1 MSKILIIED
10 EVDLR
15 EALQTKFTGDGY
27 EVTAVET
34 SELGLQSIIENKPDI
49 ILLDVMTHSLHAS
62 AFLQRL
68 RQLPDGKNDCKVIVL
83 TNLDNEITRKKV
95 MEYGIEAFLVKASTS
110 LEQISAKVKE
120 ILG

>member
-1 MSKILIIED
+1 MSTILVIED

-15 EALQTKFTGDGY
+15 EALQTKFTDDGY

-34 SELGLQSIIENKPDI
+34 SEQGLQAIIEHKPDI

-68 RQLPDGKNDCKVIVL
+68 RQLPDEKNDCKVIVL

-110 LEQISAKVKE
+110 LEQIAIKVKE
-120 ILG
+120 VLG